1 LSTIFEPFQQ
11 ADSSTTRRHGGLG
24 LGLAIVKQLV
34 EAHGGSVHASSDG
47 PGTGATFVVRL
58 PLRALAAIGE
68 ERDSAASATAPLE
81 PGPANTRLDRL
92 RVLVVDDEHD
102 ARQLIHEIL
111 RQHGAEVTMVSSAAE
126 ARRAMA
132 LAPPD
137 AIVSDVG
144 MADEDGYAFMRKLR
158 ADGSRTPA
166 VALTA
171 YASPQDARRA
181 LDSGFQRHITKP
193 VEPLV
198 LVRVLASLAA
208 RPDA

>member
-1 LSTIFEPFQQ
+1 
-11 ADSSTTRRHGGLG
+11 
-24 LGLAIVKQLV
+24 
-34 EAHGGSVHASSDG
+34 
-47 PGTGATFVVRL
+47 
-58 PLRALAAIGE
+58 
-68 ERDSAASATAPLE
+68 
-81 PGPANTRLDRL
+81 
-92 RVLVVDDEHD
+92 
-102 ARQLIHEIL
+102 
-111 RQHGAEVTMVSSAAE
+111 
-126 ARRAMA
+126 
-132 LAPPD
+132 
-137 AIVSDVG
+137 VSDVG